1 MSAGDSVAQ
10 EVREVGGGLT
20 LQCLPDHV
28 DKYVS
33 YSYCNGEPLEAEVE
47 SGEEL
52 TSSDL
57 HF

>member
-1 MSAGDSVAQ
+1 MSAGDSVSQ
-10 EVREVGGGLT
+10 EVREVGRGLT

-28 DKYVS
+28 DKYKS
-33 YSYCNGEPLEAEVE
+33 YSCCNGQPLEIEVE